1 MPYRHPLRFPRFAFK
16 ATGLSLRASGKAG
29 KQPRM
34 SRFARFLA
42 ILAMLGGVC
51 AITVPARLDAEPADI
66 AAAARSVVRIVLIAR
81 DGDQLSLVGHG
92 SGVAVGPNRIL
103 TNAHVIAPAEGDE
116 TMRIGVVPS
125 EGKGGWFARVVAVSQ
140 GNDLALIELVDAGTL
155 PVATLYSGPV
165 ADGEDVY
172 AVGYPGNVDIAQ
184 GYSISDMVSPSAPVK
199 TRGNISA
206 GRSSKQYDTLLHTAP
221 IGAGNS
227 GGPLLDACGRVI
239 GINSFGTVS
248 QDADSEFYFAAS
260 MREVSRFLLKA
271 QVKPL
276 TTGAPCR
283 SLADFSRDEA
293 TRAAGE
299 KDRAF
304 EAQRVAAIAA
314 DKARS
319 EAQLEIIGRR
329 ENGMALSGL
338 ALLLAL
344 ATGGAGV
351 FLLTKKRKRDTI
363 IASVFTV
370 VLLGGAV
377 TAWVMRPSLAEIG
390 TRADEMLDQAS
401 KGGKS
406 AVSSGPL
413 SGNLVCVL
421 DLQRSRV
428 TVSSTTDVPLSW
440 QENGCANGNSQFA
453 SGPDGWFRVNVPKDD
468 ETVTVASFDPATGT
482 YQAQRYLLDFETMA
496 KIRAEQAKLA
506 APQCGSG
513 LDAARGMSAGLLG
526 LKSMLPD
533 SPNERL
539 VYNCSKAS
547 ASPQPTE

>member
-1 MPYRHPLRFPRFAFK
+1 
-16 ATGLSLRASGKAG
+16 LRADGKAG

-34 SRFARFLA
+34 IRFARFLA
-42 ILAMLGGVC
+42 ILAMLGGVF
-51 AITVPARLDAEPADI
+51 AIALPARLGAEPADI
-66 AAAARSVVRIVLIAR
+66 AATARSVVRIVLISR
-81 DGDQLSLVGHG
+81 DGEQLALVGHG

-103 TNAHVIAPAEGDE
+103 TNAHVVTPAEDDDS
-116 TMRIGVVPS
+116 MRIGIVPS
-125 EGKGGWFARVVAVSQ
+125 EGKGGWFARIVAVSQ
-140 GNDLALIELVDAGTL
+140 GNDLALLELTEAGTL

-184 GYSISDMVSPSAPVK
+184 GYSIGDMVTPSAPVK

-283 SLADFSRDEA
+283 SLADFNRDEA
-293 TRAAGE
+293 ARATGE

-304 EAQRVAAIAA
+304 EAQRVAAVAA
-314 DKARS
+314 DKAQS
-319 EAQLEIIGRR
+319 EAQLEIIGKR

-370 VLLGGAV
+370 LLLGGAV
-377 TAWVMRPSLAEIG
+377 TAWMTRPSLAEIG
-390 TRADEMLDQAS
+390 TRADELLDAAS
-401 KGGKS
+401 KGGKLQ
-406 AVSSGPL
+406 VSTGPL
-413 SGNLVCVL
+413 AGNLVCVL

-428 TVSSTTDVPLSW
+428 TVSSTTDIPLSW
-440 QENGCANGNSQFA
+440 REDGCANGNSQFA
-453 SGPDGWFRVNVPKDD
+453 SGSDGWFRVNVPKDD
-468 ETVTVASFDPATGT
+468 ETVTVSSFDPATGI

-496 KIRAEQAKLA
+496 RLRAEQGKLP
-506 APQCGSG
+506 APLCGG
-513 LDAARGMSAGLLG
+513 GADAVRGMSVGLLG
-526 LKSMLPD
+526 LKGMLPD

-539 VYNCSKAS
+539 VYNCSKAQ
-547 ASPQPTE
+547 AAPQPTE